1 MHNELYSVVRKNISD
16 QMEEV
21 APIHDRI
28 ALDILNRLIQN
39 ASLVHKILFVGSV
52 GCFVLVL

>member
-39 ASLVHKILFVGSV
+39 ASLVHKTLFVGSV

>member
-21 APIHDRI
+21 APIQDRI

-39 ASLVHKILFVGSV
+39 ASLVNKTLFVGSV